1 MHECREEATM
11 TTTTPQA
18 QTQTRDIP
26 LESVIVDKRN
36 QVRIT
41 GVADETIWQY
51 MESMKDGATF
61 PPIVVYEIAP
71 SKYMLADGFHRVT
84 ANRNLG
90 RETIPAT
97 IHQGT
102 EEDALYYSR
111 FTANRTN
118 GLRLTRSDLQA
129 LCETIIQDPEYRDRT
144 DMELGK
150 LVGCADTTIANA
162 RKRLGIYP
170 QVKVGRD
177 GRVWE
182 VTGRGEDT
190 PTTLHR
196 NLPPEAPECPEDARE
211 TLAGKVIQRIDDH
224 LDDIEECLRKL
235 QECQRT
241 STEAERVATH
251 ARVLQGIAE
260 VLGAKTRQSV
270 QGHGDRQ

>member
-1 MHECREEATM
+1 MTM
-11 TTTTPQA
+11 
-18 QTQTRDIP
+18 QTADIP
-26 LESVIVDKRN
+26 INAITLDKKN

-51 MESMKDGATF
+51 MESMKDGAIF
-61 PPIVVYEIAP
+61 PPIVVYEVKP
-71 SKYMLADGFHRVT
+71 GNYMLADGFHRVT

-102 EEDALYYSR
+102 EADALYYSR

-144 DMELGK
+144 DMELAK
-150 LVGCADTTIANA
+150 LVGCADTTIAAA

-170 QVKVGRD
+170 RVKVGRD

-182 VTGRGEDT
+182 VGGRGGEA

-196 NLPPEAPECPEDARE
+196 DLPPEAPECPEDARE
-211 TLAGKVIQRIDDH
+211 TLAGKVIQRIGDH
-224 LDDIEECLRKL
+224 LDDIEECLQL
-235 QECQRT
+235 L
-241 STEAERVATH
+241 VATKRTPANSIATAET
-251 ARVLQGIAE
+251 ARRLSA
-260 VLGAKTRQSV
+260 LATNLSAKGSADGV
-270 QGHGDRQ
+270 SKHGGKQ

>member
-1 MHECREEATM
+1 MTAT
-11 TTTTPQA
+11 TATPPA
-18 QTQTRDIP
+18 TRTRDIP
-26 LESVIVDKRN
+26 LESVIIDKRN

-51 MESMKDGATF
+51 MESMKDGAIF
-61 PPIVVYEIAP
+61 PPIVVYEIAT
-71 SKYMLADGFHRVT
+71 SRYMLADGFHRVT

-102 EEDALYYSR
+102 EADALYYSR

-182 VTGRGEDT
+182 VAGRGEVT

-196 NLPPEAPECPEDARE
+196 TLPPEAPECPDDGGRT
-211 TLAGKVIQRIDDH
+211 TLATKLVQRIGDH

-241 STEAERVATH
+241 STEAERMATH
-251 ARVLQGIAE
+251 ARVLQGIAKKLSACVPAE
-260 VLGAKTRQSV
+260 EAGRQ
-270 QGHGDRQ
+270 

>member
-1 MHECREEATM
+1 MSAT
-11 TTTTPQA
+11 TATPPA
-18 QTQTRDIP
+18 TTRDI
-26 LESVIVDKRN
+26 LLDSVIVDKRN

-51 MESMKDGATF
+51 MESMKDGAMF
-61 PPIVVYEIAP
+61 PPIIVYEVAP

-182 VTGRGEDT
+182 VGGSKGET
-190 PTTLHR
+190 ETTTLHR

-211 TLAGKVIQRIDDH
+211 TLAGKVIQRIGDH

-251 ARVLQGIAE
+251 AKTLHAVIQKLSACVPAEGAQG
-260 VLGAKTRQSV
+260 GKQ
-270 QGHGDRQ
+270 

>member
-1 MHECREEATM
+1 MTM
-11 TTTTPQA
+11 
-18 QTQTRDIP
+18 QTVDIP
-26 LESVIVDKRN
+26 INAITLDKKN

-51 MESMKDGATF
+51 MESMKDGAVF
-61 PPIVVYEIAP
+61 PPIIVYEVTP

-90 RETIPAT
+90 RETISAT

-102 EEDALYYSR
+102 EADALYYSR

-144 DMELGK
+144 DMELAK
-150 LVGCADTTIANA
+150 LVGCADTTIAAA

-170 QVKVGRD
+170 RVKVGRD

-182 VTGRGEDT
+182 VGGRGGEA

-196 NLPPEAPECPEDARE
+196 DLPPEAPECPEDGGMS
-211 TLAGKVIQRIDDH
+211 TLATKVVQRMRDH
-224 LDDIEECLRKL
+224 LEDIEECLQL
-235 QECQRT
+235 L
-241 STEAERVATH
+241 VATKRTP
-251 ARVLQGIAE
+251 ADCVAAAE
-260 VLGAKTRQSV
+260 TAQRLSALANELAGK
-270 QGHGDRQ
+270 HGVVGNE